1 MTFPRNSVSPSV
13 SSGLADSSDY
23 NHRDDLPPIYKRRMV
38 WTSSEGTKADAAS
51 SSNASE
57 ATPFVAREDATA
69 DIAREL
75 DLPKDSDPSLV
86 RKLRVLAVDEAGS
99 SNWQDVTE
107 PFYPEVKIEEH
118 LFFGPDETENLVR
131 AFEQTAFEKAERKK
145 RKKNKKVVRSNPP
158 GSTLSIEQSLSDL
171 RAGSVLAT
179 SPFTFLAQMNEPTI
193 LLRAF
198 SLCTKD
204 FSTFVFSGCP
214 SRG

>member
-1 MTFPRNSVSPSV
+1 
-13 SSGLADSSDY
+13 
-23 NHRDDLPPIYKRRMV
+23 MV

-57 ATPFVAREDATA
+57 AIPFVAWEDATA

-75 DLPKDSDPSLV
+75 DLSEDSELSLV

-179 SPFTFLAQMNEPTI
+179 SPFAFLAQMNEPTI
-193 LLRAF
+193 LPRAF
-198 SLCTKD
+198 FLYMKD
-204 FSTFVFSGCP
+204 FSTFVFSGCLF
-214 SRG
+214 RG